1 MQLGGNRLNPSSTL
15 IFKTYVHIQGALFLL
30 LQSTL
35 IFYLRSPMLLGD
47 TRQAMPE
54 PTNDPT
60 NSREAANR
68 LSLTQGVV
76 ITDQLS
82 RGSTG
87 RLWHLPFDG
96 TIERDRS
103 NPTNAS
109 TISISV
115 PIEGSVVRRTC
126 EFLREHSPQL
136 YRNLWSR
143 FKADYPIDPNF
154 PQTTR
159 VVREVIHP
167 NQSFFQEPTPSP
179 TARDGDAL
187 RKAPFSIDI
196 PSIGT
201 DHWAYQ
207 RHLNPGHF
215 ITPRSGNLEELSRQE
230 AASDVGVILSYISR
244 YSDLAKDIKGKN
256 LWSATHCPDFR
267 SPYFTCM
274 ELCVGELQIPSH
286 FLSLVH
292 YGIGLHF
299 MHEQSLPWDRKLWRN
314 YSHKQLHGALKE
326 SFRELARLY
335 REDFGVRA

>member
-1 MQLGGNRLNPSSTL
+1 ML
-15 IFKTYVHIQGALFLL
+15 IFKADVHIRSAPFPL
-30 LQSTL
+30 LQSTS
-35 IFYLRSPMLLGD
+35 IFYLRSPTLLGD

-76 ITDQLS
+76 ITDQIS

-96 TIERDRS
+96 TVERES
-103 NPTNAS
+103 NKSPNAS

-115 PIEGSVVRRTC
+115 PIEGVVVRRTC

-179 TARDGDAL
+179 TARDGNAL

-196 PSIGT
+196 PSIGA

-230 AASDVGVILSYISR
+230 AASDVGSILSYISR

-256 LWSATHCPDFR
+256 LWSATHDPDFR
-267 SPYFTCM
+267 APYFTCM

-286 FLSLVH
+286 FLSLIH

-314 YSHKQLHGALKE
+314 YSHKQLHETLKE